1 MTNMTYAAFAL
12 VAFITVATPGP
23 TVLLAMSNGAKF
35 GLRRA
40 ITGIIGAALSDVVL
54 IIAVAIGL
62 GAVLAASE
70 FWFAVV
76 KWVGV
81 AYLAYLGFGLLR
93 ASGTATDVNSSS
105 AEILEESTFSTFV
118 KSFLVAVTNPKGY
131 LFFSALLPQ
140 FIDTAQPATPQ
151 YVVLA
156 IIFVTIDFV
165 AMTAYAVVGL
175 RAAKVM
181 SSTGTQRLTHIC
193 GGVLLTMAGVLA
205 FYRRSN
211 A

>member
-40 ITGIIGAALSDVVL
+40 MNGIIGAALSDVVL

-93 ASGTATDVNSSS
+93 ASGTGAEVNSSS
-105 AEILEESTFSTFV
+105 AEILEESTFTTFA

-140 FIDTAQPATPQ
+140 FIDAAQPATPQ
-151 YVVLA
+151 YAVLA
-156 IIFVTIDFV
+156 IIFVAIDFA
-165 AMTAYAVVGL
+165 AMAAYVVIGL

-181 SSTGTQRLTHIC
+181 SSNGTKILTRIC
-193 GGVLLTMAGVLA
+193 GGVLLIMAAVLA
-205 FYRRSN
+205 VYRRSN